1 MRAMR
6 VVAFV
11 VYFNSGLFSGKNK
24 TKTQTTKKK
33 IKHPVV
39 CKWKKDMGCVI
50 LVCFKDGL

>member
-1 MRAMR
+1 MR